1 MELNERILEAAIM
14 NELVC
19 NQVPVKVFLMNGFQ
33 LQGTIARYDRLVIV
47 LHSGDGQQIIYKH
60 SISSITPQSTLK
72 STQPKLIRRILY
84 ENV

>member
-19 NQVPVKVFLMNGFQ
+19 NQVPVKVFLINGFQ
-33 LQGTIARYDRLVIV
+33 LQDTIARYDRLVIV

-60 SISSITPQSTLK
+60 SISSITPASTLQSAQHK
-72 STQPKLIRRILY
+72 K
-84 ENV
+84 